1 MSSLEKKAISGIKW
15 TTIQT
20 VLSALTGPGLLYIKS
35 WFLDAEEFGRIS
47 IILVVIGIIKLMEV
61 FGISQAIVQR
71 DYISKKETGALFLF
85 NIGASLFFCAALY
98 FSSPHIASF
107 YTMPDLSE
115 YLRLSILVVL
125 FSGPALLFRAFLQK
139 ELYFKHL
146 ALLDMGA
153 NLLVFLV
160 TTLLLVS
167 GEGIAGV
174 VWGQVAGALFTTLI
188 VCILVI
194 RLKIAPLTLNMR
206 LASVAPFLRFGA
218 FVSGKQII
226 NYLSIRLDELV
237 IGYVLG
243 SEILGVYHFGKN
255 MLEKIR
261 GLITKSF
268 TRIVYPVFARI
279 KHSKDRLSRIFLRIT
294 KYVSLATFPVFT
306 GIAITAHLFIPVFFH
321 DEWIDSIIVLQVFSI
336 TMMFMI
342 LAANV
347 STSLLYAVNKPEV
360 IFYVDLATVGVYFL
374 ALIQFAS
381 FGIVTVLAIHA
392 AFIVIKTV
400 VLQYYTDKSMTYHFT
415 SYLKHIAP
423 ALLASGTMALAVLL
437 LQWLLTP
444 HISTVLLMS
453 ISIISGITVFIL
465 SIFAVDKKTLHEL
478 KRAIVKG
485 EVTEGTASDKTNA
498 AH

>member
-35 WFLDAEEFGRIS
+35 WFLNAEEFGRIS
-47 IILVVIGIIKLMEV
+47 IILVVIGLIKLMEV

-71 DYISKKETGALFLF
+71 DHISKKETGALFLF
-85 NIGASLFFCAALY
+85 NVIASLFFCLALY
-98 FSSPHIASF
+98 FSSPHIATF
-107 YTMPDLSE
+107 YSMPDLSE
-115 YLRLSILVVL
+115 YLRFSVLIIL

-146 ALLDMGA
+146 ALVDMGG
-153 NLLVFLV
+153 NLFVFLV
-160 TTLLLVS
+160 TTLLLVA
-167 GEGIAGV
+167 GEGIMGV
-174 VWGQVAGALFTTLI
+174 VWGQIAGALFTTI
-188 VCILVI
+188 VVCTLVV
-194 RLKIAPLTLNMR
+194 RLRIASLSLNMR
-206 LASVAPFLRFGA
+206 LRYIAPFLRFGA

-279 KHSKDRLSRIFLRIT
+279 KNNRERLSRIYLRIN
-294 KYVSLATFPVFT
+294 KYVSLATFPVFA
-306 GIAITAHLFIPVFFH
+306 GIALTAHLFIPLFFH
-321 DEWIDSIIVLQVFSI
+321 DEWMDSIIVLQVFSV

-347 STSLLYAVNKPEV
+347 STSLLYAINKPEV
-360 IFYVDLATVGVYFL
+360 IFYVDLTTVIIYFL

-381 FGIVTVLAIHA
+381 LGIITVLAIHVV
-392 AFIVIKTV
+392 FIVIKTIAI
-400 VLQYYTDKSMTYHFT
+400 QYYTDKSMIHSFIQ
-415 SYLKHIAP
+415 YLKHVVP
-423 ALLASGTMALAVLL
+423 ALLASGTMALVVLL

-444 HISTVLLMS
+444 HISPMLLLVL
-453 ISIISGITVFIL
+453 SIISGVTVYALYIVG
-465 SIFAVDKKTLHEL
+465 ADRKTLDEL
-478 KRAIVKG
+478 KRAIIKG
-485 EVTEGTASDKTNA
+485 EVTE
-498 AH
+498 